1 MTEERL
7 DLGGTEITRI
17 AFSSSL
23 SEAVSKNVLKV
34 PKVRSRVVA
43 VRNLVY
49 KQVFYDYHSTALKID
64 LLYPVF
70 DGPVPAVQGAK
81 PCIVYVAGGGFVE
94 QFTETFIGLQVGL
107 VQAGYVVASV
117 QHRLVPESQFPES
130 LEDVKAAVRWLRA
143 HAETYGID
151 KDRIGVMGDS
161 AGGYMAAMMGAT
173 NGVAKFDVGEH
184 LEESSDVRCVA
195 DLYGCNDLTVIGAG
209 YDEATVASHRTMAS
223 PEALFLNGISYAFLD
238 NVGLS
243 VFDAPPERAAE
254 ASPFTYLSEKTP
266 PFLLM
271 HGTADTLNSPL
282 ESSLLHEKLKEAGA
296 ESTLYMVEGAEHDD
310 VLFDQPAIV
319 DLLVGFFDEHLK

>member
-117 QHRLVPESQFPES
+117 QHRLVPESQFPEP

-243 VFDAPPERAAE
+243 VFDAPADRAAE
-254 ASPFTYLSEKTP
+254 ASPFTYLSPDTP
-266 PFLLM
+266 PFLLL

-282 ESSLLHEKLKEAGA
+282 ESSLLHEKLKEAGVD
-296 ESTLYMVEGAEHDD
+296 STLYMVEGAEHDD
-310 VLFDQPAIV
+310 VLFDQPAVV
-319 DLLVGFFDEHLK
+319 DLLVEFFDKHLK